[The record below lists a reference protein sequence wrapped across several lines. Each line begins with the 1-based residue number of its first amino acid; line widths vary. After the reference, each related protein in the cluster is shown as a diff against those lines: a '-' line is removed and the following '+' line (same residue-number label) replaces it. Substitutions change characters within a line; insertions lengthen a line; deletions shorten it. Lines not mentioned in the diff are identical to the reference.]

1 MVKETE
7 NAVKKGRSVKKS
19 ENITPAAAVDSAAQA
34 DDADKVGTMLQKER
48 IKKGVDLQEVSQVL
62 CIRRFYLQAIE
73 DGNYAELP
81 PLPYS
86 AGFVNSYAKYLGLNN
101 ARITQL
107 FREELDIKPEHKGIF
122 IVEEPTSEA
131 STPHPK
137 YIIGSLAA
145 LMVVALLWSLFFTTE
160 QEEEIP
166 VADFAPAVTEEK
178 TPEVEYF
185 ATDPKP
191 DEVSTAAEETAT
203 AAPSE
208 NAEPEQI
215 VIKEENFPEE
225 KIKAAATAPAPAT
238 GVEVKITKD
247 DTWIEV
253 RDDKKIYINKVLHPG
268 ESYKV
273 PSGKGMI
280 LSVGKYDG
288 VEVRI
293 DGVLTPVVKPNHKM
307 NIKLD
312 NFAGA
317 R

>member
-19 ENITPAAAVDSAAQA
+19 ENITPAADSAAMA
-34 DDADKVGTMLQKER
+34 NDTDKVGAVLQKER
-48 IKKGVDLQEVSQVL
+48 IKKGIKLQEVSQVL
-62 CIRRFYLQAIE
+62 CIRCFYLQAIE

-131 STPHPK
+131 SAPHPK
-137 YIIGSLAA
+137 YIIGSLSA
-145 LMVVALLWSLFFTTE
+145 LVVVALLWSLLSGSGNETE
-160 QEEEIP
+160 P
-166 VADFAPAVTEEK
+166 ATADFAPAIAEEK
-178 TPEVEYF
+178 TPEIEYF
-185 ATDPKP
+185 ATDLKP
-191 DEVSTAAEETAT
+191 DDVSIAAEEAAAVTTAAEEP
-203 AAPSE
+203 AANAQVVISE
-208 NAEPEQI
+208 ES
-215 VIKEENFPEE
+215 FPEE
-225 KIKAAATAPAPAT
+225 KIKAAAAAPVT

-273 PSGKGMI
+273 PAGKGMI
-280 LSVGKYDG
+280 LSVGKFDG